1 MPINLAPPTPN
12 TSTFHSRH
20 RPRTQGMDESL
31 VLSHIDNMALAP
43 LPPPPCTQGVDESL
57 VLSHI
62 DYMALPPHPPL
73 PCTQGV
79 DESLVLSHIDYM
91 AGLALLSKSAS
102 SLRSQ
107 YYTDTGYNPNHAL
120 QLPPNSSLHPTS
132 GTPLAPVEPVGII
145 ESVVI
150 HCLLLILEIVAVV
163 AGDAAAATA
172 PPAPGPAAL

>member
-1 MPINLAPPTPN
+1 MESTLTSPLPPP
-12 TSTFHSRH
+12 
-20 RPRTQGMDESL
+20 P
-31 VLSHIDNMALAP
+31 LAP
-43 LPPPPCTQGVDESL
+43 LPPPPRTQGVDERL
-57 VLSHI
+57 VLS
-62 DYMALPPHPPL
+62 P
-73 PCTQGV
+73 
-79 DESLVLSHIDYM
+79 IDYM